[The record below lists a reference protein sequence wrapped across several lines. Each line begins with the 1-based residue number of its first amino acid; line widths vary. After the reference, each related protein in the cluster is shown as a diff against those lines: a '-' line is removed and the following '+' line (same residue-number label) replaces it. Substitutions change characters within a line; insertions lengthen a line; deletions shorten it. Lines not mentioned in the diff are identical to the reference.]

1 MSDEGFTDTD
11 QTKLDNA
18 GNQNPTVNIHRSVVW
33 EVLDNLSLRSW
44 NRPVEELRADYNWFD
59 AVTNKNDIVGA
70 PRNSIIIKLI
80 GGGAGRTSKD
90 LSVCYPFFSSHI
102 SLPLKVGEQ
111 VWIIYATTATGATP
125 YWMSRVTGKLWSEDP
140 NYTHGDRDKD
150 NQAFLMNEIRLDGD
164 YKPLTTLPTFHN
176 GEPTAINV
184 DRADE
189 LTLANPSSYDLIFTG
204 SAEVNSFAIEPV
216 PRFTKR
222 PGDLVLQGSHNTTIV
237 LGTDRGYTAKD
248 TLKKPEERKKSNA
261 GKESPL
267 EVGSGTIDLVA
278 GRGRIH
284 VDAKN
289 LNGTEKR
296 TKNPV
301 RCEPR
306 VINNSHEPLAL
317 NTVKHGGTSE
327 DPLTG
332 NIDKKNLRPESYETD
347 KNLNVVEGGKLDN
360 NQTDGCEGDPD
371 FVNDASRVY
380 ISMKTNPDD
389 NFSLT
394 YPQVPKPGDAENK
407 PKNVGTPLNQAAIV
421 AKSDHIRII
430 ARQTGLSN
438 QKDAEMSG
446 DNADNITTQGS
457 INIVKE
463 GIPDDEEGKGR
474 AVIMLNSDGVIMI
487 DGPKI
492 VLGSGIEKANGKG
505 TQVCIGVGAKE
516 PVVLGDILK
525 TKLEA
530 YMDAVSAAFQY
541 ASTHVHPTGTGPSGP
556 PTGEQ
561 WSAKKSDIDTTKGE
575 LSEILS
581 KLAKTL

>member
-1 MSDEGFTDTD
+1 
-11 QTKLDNA
+11 
-18 GNQNPTVNIHRSVVW
+18 
-33 EVLDNLSLRSW
+33 
-44 NRPVEELRADYNWFD
+44 
-59 AVTNKNDIVGA
+59 
-70 PRNSIIIKLI
+70 
-80 GGGAGRTSKD
+80 
-90 LSVCYPFFSSHI
+90 
-102 SLPLKVGEQ
+102 
-111 VWIIYATTATGATP
+111 
-125 YWMSRVTGKLWSEDP
+125 
-140 NYTHGDRDKD
+140 
-150 NQAFLMNEIRLDGD
+150 MNEIKLDGD

-176 GEPTAINV
+176 GAPTAINV
-184 DRADE
+184 NRIDE
-189 LTLANPSSYDLIFTG
+189 LTLTNPSDYDLIFTG
-204 SAEVNSFAIEPV
+204 SAEVNSFTIEPV

-237 LGTDRGYTAKD
+237 LGTDRGYTSKD
-248 TLKKPEERKKSNA
+248 TLKKVEDRKKSNA
-261 GKESPL
+261 EKEDPL
-267 EVGSGTIDLVA
+267 AMGSGTIDLVA

-284 VDAKN
+284 VDAKL

-317 NTVKHGGTSE
+317 NTVKHSGTSK

-347 KNLNVVEGGKLDN
+347 KNLAVVEGGKLDN

-371 FVNDASRVY
+371 FVNDASRIY

-394 YPQVPKPGDAENK
+394 YPKVPKPGDAENK

-430 ARQTGLSN
+430 ARQTGLPD

-446 DNADNITTQGS
+446 DNKDEIKTQGS
-457 INIVKE
+457 INIIKE
-463 GIPDDEEGKGR
+463 GIPDDEAGKGR

-492 VLGSGIEKANGKG
+492 VLGSGIEKANGAG

-516 PVVLGDILK
+516 PIVLGDTLKKLLEELIDILVMHQHPAAGPTGPPLTHEDLTGVKGKLK
-525 TKLEA
+525 T
-530 YMDAVSAAFQY
+530 F
-541 ASTHVHPTGTGPSGP
+541 
-556 PTGEQ
+556 
-561 WSAKKSDIDTTKGE
+561 
-575 LSEILS
+575 LS
-581 KLAKTL
+581 KVGKTK